1 MNVKLRV
8 LTAGVLFFTGQAVFA
23 QKKPTDSA
31 KVKEAKIEEVVV
43 VGYTQK
49 KKEAITTAVSTIKA
63 SEINNVPVGNFVQN
77 LGGRLAGVDV
87 MVGSGQP
94 GAGGNIVIRGVG
106 SINGGTTPL
115 YVVDGVPLGST
126 AFAALNPNDFEEITV
141 LKDAASK
148 SIYGAAAGAGV
159 VLIKTKSGKSGGMQV
174 QYTGQVGVAQKGKYK
189 YQLMNADQWL
199 KWNSLWGNF
208 SDDDVAFYKEKGTD
222 TDWTKSFLRT
232 GFSMT
237 NDLAISGGANNT
249 TYYLSLG
256 QFSQDGIA
264 QASGLDRYTLNARLN
279 SGNGSNFRF
288 GVQTNLSFN
297 KQKGI
302 VGEAGVF
309 TNNPFFAL
317 NTAPVFTPYNAD
329 GSYGVNQGLFDA
341 PSLALNYGARALEQ
355 ALEGQRGR
363 NQIKILTSAF
373 GEYDITPNITARVF
387 GGVDHTQNNT
397 TNWSNP
403 NTYYGSTT
411 SPGQSGALSRSI
423 ASASTLTT
431 NARLSYKNTWNDVHN
446 FSAFILGEYVGR
458 FRENFGF
465 TGYGLDKAF
474 GPTPVAITVSS
485 TILPALSGGSTRFTT
500 LAALGSISYNYD
512 GKYFLDANIRRDASS
527 QYAKNKKAGTFG
539 GASAAWAISKEDFLS
554 GSFVNNLKLRA
565 SWGVT
570 GNIGD
575 PTTLNPY
582 NDQQYYNYGG
592 LYNTTRSLAVGS
604 PLNENYRWE
613 KERQVNI
620 GLDFGLFKDRIW
632 GSFDVYDR
640 ETKDLFIDYNLSATS
655 GFTTIS
661 NYNSGKMSNKGVE
674 IDLHGDIVRNSDLT
688 VSVFANFAYNKNKI
702 LDLGQVSQFESGT
715 SIIRVGEA
723 YGSHYIVGWS
733 GVNPLTGAPIY
744 QDING
749 NPTEVYD
756 ATNNKTG
763 WGTSYA
769 PYKGGFG
776 LDVKYKGFFLNSQF
790 QWKSGYSRF
799 NNQRFFQENP
809 NFWYLNQNVS
819 QLDIWTTPGQITDV
833 QGAAYKVEFSSKFIE
848 DASFIRFK
856 NIRFGYEFPKSL
868 LANAGIKGI
877 SIFADIN
884 NVYTWT
890 KWTGFDPDDDNN
902 IAQYEYPTPRIITVG
917 TTLTF

>member
-8 LTAGVLFFTGQAVFA
+8 LSAGVLFFLGQTAFA
-23 QKKPTDSA
+23 QKTKKDTTA
-31 KVKEAKIEEVVV
+31 KEKQIEEVVL

-49 KKEAITTAVSTIKA
+49 KKEAITTAVSTVK
-63 SEINNVPVGNFVQN
+63 SSDINNVPVGNFVQN
-77 LGGRLAGVDV
+77 LGGRLAGVDI

-94 GAGGNIVIRGVG
+94 GTGGNIIIRGVG

-115 YVVDGVPLGST
+115 YVVDGVPLNST

-148 SIYGAAAGAGV
+148 AIYGAAAGAGV
-159 VLIKTKSGKSGGMQV
+159 VLIKTKSGKNGFQV
-174 QYTGQVGVAQKGKYK
+174 QYTGQVGVSQKGKYN
-189 YQLMNADQWL
+189 YQLMDANQWL
-199 KWNSLWGNF
+199 TWNNLWGNF
-208 SDDDVAFYKEKGTD
+208 SDDDVAFYKDKGIN
-222 TDWTKSFLRT
+222 TDWSKTFLRT
-232 GFSMT
+232 GFSLT
-237 NDLAISGGANNT
+237 NDVAISGGANNT
-249 TYYLSLG
+249 NYYVSLG

-264 QASGLDRYTLNARLN
+264 QASSLDRYTINARLN
-279 SGNGSNFRF
+279 SGNGRNFRF
-288 GVQTNLSFN
+288 GMQSNLSFN
-297 KQKGI
+297 KLKGI

-309 TNNPFFAL
+309 TNNPFFAI
-317 NTAPVFTPYNAD
+317 NTAPVLTPYNPD
-329 GSYGVNQGLFDA
+329 GSFAVNQALFDT
-341 PSLALNYGARALEQ
+341 PSLNLNYGARALEQ
-355 ALEGQRGR
+355 ALTGKRGR
-363 NQIKILTSAF
+363 NQIKILSSAF
-373 GEYDITPNITARVF
+373 GEYDLSPNITARVF
-387 GGVDHTQNNT
+387 GGVDYTQNNT
-397 TNWSNP
+397 TNYTNP

-423 ASASTLTT
+423 ASAATLTT
-431 NARLSYKNTWNDVHN
+431 NARLAYKNSWNDVHN

-458 FRENFGF
+458 FRENFGY
-465 TGYGLDKAF
+465 TGYGLDKSF
-474 GPTPVAITVSS
+474 GATPVAITVSQN
-485 TILPALSGGSTRFTT
+485 ILPALSGGSTRFTT

-512 GKYFLDANIRRDASS
+512 NKYFLDANIRRDASS
-527 QYAKNKKAGTFG
+527 QFSKSKKAGTFG
-539 GASAAWAISKEDFLS
+539 GVSAAWAINRENFLS
-554 GSFVNNLKLRA
+554 GSKIVNNLKLRG
-565 SWGVT
+565 SWGIT

-582 NDQQYYNYGG
+582 NDLQYYNYGG
-592 LYNTTRSLAVGS
+592 LYNNTRTLAVGS
-604 PLNENYRWE
+604 PLNPNYVWE

-620 GLDFGLFKDRIW
+620 GLDYGLFNDRIW
-632 GSFDVYDR
+632 GSVDVYDR

-655 GFTTIS
+655 GFTVLT

-674 IDLHGDIVRNSDLT
+674 IDFHADIVRNSDLK
-688 VSVFANFAYNKNKI
+688 VSVFANFAYNKNRI
-702 LDLGQVSQFESGT
+702 LDLGQVTQFESGT
-715 SIIRVGEA
+715 SIVRVGEA
-723 YGSHYIVGWS
+723 FGSHFIVGWS
-733 GVNPLTGAPIY
+733 GVNPQTGAPIY
-744 QDING
+744 QDLNG
-749 NPTEVYD
+749 NPTEVYNP
-756 ATNNKTG
+756 ANNKTG

-776 LDVKYKGFFLNSQF
+776 LDLKYKGFFLNSQF

-848 DASFIRFK
+848 DASFVRFK
-856 NIRFGYEFPKSL
+856 NIRFGYEFPKSF
-868 LANAGIKGI
+868 LASAGIKGI

-902 IAQYEYPTPRIITVG
+902 IAQYEYPTPRIITLG